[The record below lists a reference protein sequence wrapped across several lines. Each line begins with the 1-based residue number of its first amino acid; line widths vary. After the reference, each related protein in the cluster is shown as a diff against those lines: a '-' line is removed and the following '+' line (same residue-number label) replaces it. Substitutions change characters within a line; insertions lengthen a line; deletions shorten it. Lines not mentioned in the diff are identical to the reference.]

1 VHLEGKGA
9 PVEAPPGK
17 PRLYTVSIALPGS
30 VVENAQSRE
39 LRTLLVGQ
47 IARAAA
53 VFQIDEIVV
62 YDDGMTSTKA
72 KGAAESGW
80 NPNDFMARLLQVCNK
95 LVKCHAFHTTCNT
108 CFNITIMRTVIDK

>member
-1 VHLEGKGA
+1 LDSETLHSC
-9 PVEAPPGK
+9 
-17 PRLYTVSIALPGS
+17 VSCKNTS
-30 VVENAQSRE
+30 QKKNTKSENAQSRE